1 MSSKKELIEIYK
13 EYINHNS
20 NKFDNKKG
28 IRVLSYNIQLFRDIN
43 NKYSLDKIKKLIDN
57 SNSDIVILYE
67 AVFFKD
73 CKTSFEKTFL
83 KSEYK
88 YIKLCNDKYGINIL
102 LSKFPIVN
110 SKIITLIKDPIK
122 KMNRYAIKA
131 TININDKELKI
142 IACHLDVFDET
153 EETRK
158 KQILQILNEID
169 NSYLLLGDLNS
180 LRKSDYTQEEWIEF
194 EYNAIMRDTK
204 ANTLVTDLIEKNNF
218 IDCWNF
224 INKNPPKV
232 TVWSMRRVDYMFVG
246 KDFMH
251 KINNCNLLIDST
263 SDHFPLYM
271 DIDI

>member
-1 MSSKKELIEIYK
+1 MNY
-13 EYINHNS
+13 
-20 NKFDNKKG
+20 
-28 IRVLSYNIQLFRDIN
+28 Q
-43 NKYSLDKIKKLIDN
+43 DKIKYLLLNKNEITFEYPFKHFVIENFFNESDLEGLCEEEILI
-57 SNSDIVILYE
+57 
-67 AVFFKD
+67 
-73 CKTSFEKTFL
+73 KTKG
-83 KSEYK
+83 K
-88 YIKLCNDKYGINIL
+88 I
-102 LSKFPIVN
+102 SKFN
-110 SKIITLIKDPIK
+110 
-122 KMNRYAIKA
+122 
-131 TININDKELKI
+131 NDKELKI